1 MYSSFGD
8 ESSAQNP
15 SDNPASSTPNFM
27 QFVLSSFPNLAHPG
41 PAHQPNSSAP
51 TAQRPFLTPAN
62 SNNQIT
68 QSPVHQPSPTAS
80 NEPSTTT
87 WTEAEWQ
94 KVYSNTPDGVAE
106 LRARWEADLS
116 RTELPPPPPEVHAT
130 KQEGIDAVK
139 NFAKDHGYVLVIGH
153 SYKDKFAANG
163 ETNKVLLTCE
173 MGGYFRDHFK
183 KNPGTRVRNRMSRK
197 TGCPMKILISKRRF
211 SDEWVTVIKDHKHN
225 HGAYRAKVTLT
236 ASKMPE
242 LEDALHD
249 WHMAEIARGEAVHGN
264 TLKARALAMYA
275 EMPQYRGKSPPN
287 LDRDWLDQYRMRYNL
302 PGKVTRPPIP
312 GIVRGPNNPEP
323 TPINV
328 EEQIPLEP
336 PAFADLEGIFPLEQ
350 NLFWPTKQ
358 FVQEYMSRYDASH
371 DFKHV
376 TRVFALSRR
385 ILEQETQTFQG
396 VSYDPQAVL
405 LAAMLHDVGDHKYHK
420 PGENPENQ
428 IAEHLLEHGASPDLA
443 MKVQLIAKNVSFSNE
458 VKNPRM
464 MKAVLDQHPELA
476 IVQDA
481 DRLDAIGAV
490 GIGRCFAFG
499 AVKQS
504 DRGLD
509 GSIEHF
515 VEKLERLEN
524 MMKTHSGREL
534 ARERTQR
541 LQIFRQWWDEETSMQ
556 I

>member
-1 MYSSFGD
+1 MYSD
-8 ESSAQNP
+8 TTC
-15 SDNPASSTPNFM
+15 PALVCCGTSQKCPIM
-27 QFVLSSFPNLAHPG
+27 LLQ
-41 PAHQPNSSAP
+41 
-51 TAQRPFLTPAN
+51 LT
-62 SNNQIT
+62 
-68 QSPVHQPSPTAS
+68 
-80 NEPSTTT
+80 
-87 WTEAEWQ
+87 
-94 KVYSNTPDGVAE
+94 
-106 LRARWEADLS
+106 DLS
-116 RTELPPPPPEVHAT
+116 F
-130 KQEGIDAVK
+130 Q
-139 NFAKDHGYVLVIGH
+139 
-153 SYKDKFAANG
+153 NG

-328 EEQIPLEP
+328 DDQIPLEP

-376 TRVFALSRR
+376 TRVFAQSRR
-385 ILEQETQTFQG
+385 ILDRETQSFQG

-428 IAEHLLEHGASPDLA
+428 IAEHLLEHGANPDLA

-509 GSIEHF
+509 GSIDHF
-515 VEKLERLEN
+515 VEKLERLES
-524 MMKTHSGREL
+524 MMKVSALLEFMLIRG
-534 ARERTQR
+534 
-541 LQIFRQWWDEETSMQ
+541 
-556 I
+556 